1 MTLFAHH
8 PVGSPAMVRA
18 TRSPDARSERGVV
31 LIIALILLIVIS
43 LLAVTSMRNASSSEA
58 VASNV
63 RTNEL
68 ATQAAE
74 LALRHCEASA
84 IKVVRNLAGD
94 TTSAQATYTTTFA
107 QSNIVWAATAVEWKN
122 VTATWDIGGSTKTFV
137 IPSTVPY
144 GTATFKRAPECMV
157 ESLTGATPVS
167 TAAAFVVTARGF
179 GPEVA
184 SGTGRPQG
192 SVVWLQSTI
201 ELQ

>member
-1 MTLFAHH
+1 MTLLANH
-8 PVGSPAMVRA
+8 PFGSPAKVRA
-18 TRSPDARSERGVV
+18 NRAHCAQSERGVV

-63 RTNEL
+63 RTTEL

-84 IKVVRNLAGD
+84 TRVVRNLAGD
-94 TTSAQATYTTTFA
+94 TTSTEGAYTTTLA
-107 QSNIVWAATAVEWKN
+107 QSNIMWAATAVEWK
-122 VTATWDIGGSTKTFV
+122 VTSTWDVGGSTKTFV
-137 IPSTVPY
+137 IPTSVPY
-144 GTATFKRAPECMV
+144 GTTTFKRAPECMV
-157 ESLTGATPVS
+157 ESLTGAAS
-167 TAAAFVVTARGF
+167 TSNTGAFVVTARGF

-184 SGTGRPQG
+184 AGTGRPQG